1 MLNGRPDRP
10 FLDSWLRRTRKQLA
24 PSGRLSELALILDR
38 QEGGGVEHWSRWL
51 RGVLDGEI
59 VPTLDE
65 LTGIDLL
72 LARPAPGAASSEAE
86 GKLLF

>member
-10 FLDSWLRRTRKQLA
+10 FLDNWLRRTRKQLA

-38 QEGGGVEHWSRWL
+38 QQGGGVDHWSRWL

-65 LTGIDLL
+65 LPGIDLL
-72 LARPAPGAASSEAE
+72 LARPTAETGPGEAE
-86 GKLLF
+86 NPQLL

>member
-10 FLDSWLRRTRKQLA
+10 FLDNWLRRTRKQLA
-24 PSGRLSELALILDR
+24 PSGRLSELAFILDR
-38 QEGGGVEHWSRWL
+38 QEGGGVDHWSRWL
-51 RGVLDGEI
+51 RGVLEGEI

-72 LARPAPGAASSEAE
+72 LARPAADAGPVEAE
-86 GKLLF
+86 NPQLL